1 MNLQEEILRIK
12 SMIIVTEELG
22 LDLDK
27 KQKIFELVNVFNDG
41 NFESE
46 IKPYFN
52 DIMTFF
58 KFINKYGLLDE
69 LDIDNIPY
77 NDISNEVFDYLDD
90 NGIISNFDYDSIPE
104 AFKNN
109 YLIHGL
115 EHNYEDTI
123 KYITSKLLT
132 DVQIRPDGLYLYLG
146 NDRDDL
152 GSFFC
157 RSSRGDVSAKDVAKQ
172 VFAEDGLGTDWHFDV
187 DTKPSQVIDDLDEK
201 NTIHLKDVIFKE
213 IGNVELSLEDYDSD
227 FFSSL
232 SEEQGTEGYFKIGP
246 EDLNELIKDSYAID
260 ELCENDLSELGQELK
275 SVYWNAYN
283 TAYEDEIYELVYNG
297 LDEYF
302 EGKIDEEP
310 KETTKSDGK
319 KVITYLNYIKIRDF
333 VGNISLFLENNK
345 GGTYTDSY
353 LEYFGR
359 YTTLMNQL
367 IYDQDYECIDFRTPD
382 YPDWSK
388 IQKYINDMFREYI

>member
-12 SMIIVTEELG
+12 SMIIVTEEIG
-22 LDLDK
+22 LDSDK

-58 KFINKYGLLDE
+58 KFINKYGLLYE
-69 LDIDNIPY
+69 LDINNIPY
-77 NDISNEVFDYLDD
+77 NDISNEVFDYLED
-90 NGIISNFDYDSIPE
+90 NGILSNFDYDSIPE

-123 KYITSKLLT
+123 KYITSDLLT
-132 DVQIRPDGLYLYLG
+132 DVQIRPDGFYLYLG
-146 NDRDDL
+146 NDRDEL
-152 GSFFC
+152 ASFFC
-157 RSSRGDVSAKDVAKQ
+157 GSSRRDVSAEDVAKQ
-172 VFAEDGLGTDWHFDV
+172 VFSEDGLGNDWYFDV
-187 DTKPSQVIDDLDEK
+187 DTKPSDVIDDLDEQ

-227 FFSSL
+227 FFESL

-246 EDLNELIKDSYAID
+246 EDLNELIKDSDAIN
-260 ELCENDLSELGQELK
+260 ELCKKDLSELGQELQNI
-275 SVYWNAYN
+275 YWNAYN
-283 TAYEDEIYELVYNG
+283 SAYENEVYELVYDG

-302 EGKIDEEP
+302 EGKIDEVP
-310 KETTKSDGK
+310 KEIAKSDGK
-319 KVITYLNYIKIRDF
+319 KVTKYLNYIKIRDF

-345 GGTYTDSY
+345 GQSYSDSF
-353 LEYFGR
+353 LEYFGS
-359 YTTLMNQL
+359 YSSLMKQL

-382 YPDWSK
+382 YPDWSTT
-388 IQKYINDMFREYI
+388 QKYINEMFNDYI